1 MITPGAALTLDVE
14 KPAAGGRMLAR
25 YEGQIVLVWG
35 AIPGERVA
43 ARVERVGKGVLYADT
58 TEVLTASADRRDGGT
73 DWRCGGNVYAH
84 VAYDRQRVLK
94 GQIIQ
99 DALGRIGRLPLATV
113 PPVIGS
119 PEEGYRM
126 RARLHAQD
134 GRLGFFREGTHDL
147 CDAGLTRQLLPETV
161 SWLERVQQRVSAGGL
176 GGVAS
181 LEIAENIPA
190 TERVGHLELESGVD
204 VNALAALAMDAGLTG
219 LTASRLMRPGVE
231 RLSGLSTVTD
241 VLHITD
247 DIPPRGVRLRRDVR
261 AFFQGNRFLLRD
273 LVRHVIALVPP
284 GPVVDLY
291 AGVGLFG
298 LSLAAAGATDVTLV
312 EGDAVSGSDLEG
324 NAVPY
329 AEQVYVRRTAV
340 EDWLRAHARPDV
352 STFIVDPPRTGMSKE
367 AVSGILAQKPD
378 RVVYVSCDV
387 ATLARDA
394 RTFINAGYELAEITG
409 FDLFPNTAHVESVA
423 LLNRG

>member
-1 MITPGAALTLDVE
+1 MIRPGAALTVDVE

-25 YEGQIVLVWG
+25 HEGQIVLVWG

-58 TEVLTASADRRDGGT
+58 TEVLTPSADRREGGA

-84 VAYDRQRVLK
+84 VAYERQRALK

-99 DALGRIGRLPLATV
+99 DALGRIGRLPLPT
-113 PPVIGS
+113 PPQVVGS

-126 RARLHAQD
+126 RARLHAQE

-147 CDAGLTRQLLPETV
+147 CDAAITRQLLPDTV
-161 SWLERVQQRVSAGGL
+161 SWLERVQRRVSAGGL
-176 GGVAS
+176 TGITS

-190 TERVGHLELESGVD
+190 TERVGHLELETGVD

-219 LTASRLMRPGVE
+219 LTASRLMRGGVE
-231 RLSGLSTVTD
+231 RLAGMPSVTD
-241 VLHITD
+241 VIHVTD
-247 DIPPRGVRLRRDVR
+247 DTPPRGVRLRRDVR

-273 LVRHVIALVPP
+273 LVRHVVELVPA

-312 EGDAVSGSDLEG
+312 EGDAVSGADLEG
-324 NAVPY
+324 NAEPY

-340 EDWLRAHARPDV
+340 EEWLRAHARPDV
-352 STFIVDPPRTGMSKE
+352 VTFIVDPPRTGMSKE
-367 AVSGILAQKPD
+367 AVSGILAQKPA
-378 RVVYVSCDV
+378 RVIYVSCDV

-394 RTFINAGYELAEITG
+394 RTFIDAGYDLGEITG

-423 LLNRG
+423 VLVRG